1 MSVVSVKARSFIL
14 ALFIRDDGERFL
26 LGDNG
31 YDFKDSQLHFAANTI
46 ENDEVMKQG
55 ADGVIVAGQVRRASV
70 QSFDGYVGDAT
81 MAKETIEQMRRDF
94 FAFFVKGHHF
104 RVVYID
110 CNRNAWQRKG
120 GYLVDA
126 PEVKELWQIHPE
138 YHVGL
143 NFEDV
148 NYYSYNED
156 ADGEEILSNL
166 VDVPVSTAASGG
178 LVWDEDGAVSEDA
191 VVDHDAESAGAQG
204 KSVYINDAA
213 EAPLSAFKLD
223 GETSQTTYTGKNL
236 LKYPYRDTTVTRN
249 DVKFTDNGDG
259 TITANGTATADTLF
273 WLTKESWAYTTD
285 NIVIPAGT
293 YTVSKTGKSYATI
306 FVSVY
311 GKTQGQIGSVN
322 VSTSDATFTTTE
334 EASLTVRL
342 KINSGAT
349 GNGLVIRPQ
358 IEAGSTATDFEP
370 YVGGVASPNPDYP
383 QAVNTTTG
391 ENVVKII
398 GENPL
403 QLAQDTSGGGSY
415 DAATNTYTSTTR
427 TGANAWCQKIKV
439 DGSNCTV
446 ITKSVSS
453 AEYRCV
459 FSNTNVST
467 GAEMVS
473 LTNGTGSG
481 AISAGVREVINSG
494 NATYFYISFRTA
506 TSGQTA
512 TIENP
517 ILSLPY
523 QGQSYE
529 VNLDIPTGKNLLN
542 PNWSFSR
549 QYYGIDGTLSDF
561 YFFALFDKYFD
572 IEPNT
577 AYSFSSSHSNQNMAI
592 AWFDD
597 SKTFISRSAS
607 GTTSVSETSPA
618 NARYARLQ
626 IRYDADTAI
635 TTALLNTINLQF
647 EKGAVSSYEPYRPIE
662 LCKIGDYQDY
672 IYRSGDKWYKHKA
685 VEKIALSSLTGWGR
699 SENGKFFFSGFAS
712 TYGVVAGDGYSDQFD
727 YSGTAWSADYRFGI
741 TGSGNLWVATGDS
754 TLTSADLFNTWLQNH
769 NPVAYFQ
776 LATPTDTEITNE
788 ALIAQLEA
796 VLGGHTYAGTNNIFT
811 VTPNEQGTL
820 EIGYYTKYQLMV
832 VGGGY
837 VWEAGGAGGATIV
850 VNNSI
855 DNVNP
860 IWKIYGPTMNPQL
873 ENSTTGEVI
882 EYVGLIAEGQTLTI
896 DMGEQTASLDGLNV
910 ISNLVGDFVSLA
922 PGANRLIYSV
932 SGDAGASEIG
942 WSEIVG

>member
-31 YDFKDSQLHFAANTI
+31 YDFKGTQLHFAANTI

-70 QSFDGYVGDAT
+70 QSFDGFVGDAT

-94 FAFFVKGHHF
+94 FAFFIKGHHF
-104 RVVYID
+104 RVVYVD

-148 NYYSYNED
+148 NYYSYDED

-191 VVDHDAESAGAQG
+191 EVDYDSETAEASG
-204 KSVYINDAA
+204 KSISISDAA
-213 EAPLSAFKLD
+213 EAPLASFQLD
-223 GETSQTTYTGKNL
+223 GETSQ
-236 LKYPYRDTTVTRN
+236 
-249 DVKFTDNGDG
+249 
-259 TITANGTATADTLF
+259 NGTPTPDAPVA
-273 WLTKESWAYTTD
+273 
-285 NIVIPAGT
+285 VQ
-293 YTVSKTGKSYATI
+293 TV
-306 FVSVY
+306 
-311 GKTQGQIGSVN
+311 
-322 VSTSDATFTTTE
+322 
-334 EASLTVRL
+334 
-342 KINSGAT
+342 
-349 GNGLVIRPQ
+349 
-358 IEAGSTATDFEP
+358 
-370 YVGGVASPNPDYP
+370 
-383 QAVNTTTG
+383 TG
-391 ENVVKII
+391 ENVVKICGKNLFDKDAISTGYLNADSTLSSDQAYKTSDFIAVKPNTAYYKTYTASPRTKYYNSARQPLNTTTYQDIPI
-398 GENPL
+398 GGAAGTFTTP
-403 QLAQDTSGGGSY
+403 A
-415 DAATNTYTSTTR
+415 DAAYVR
-427 TGANAWCQKIKV
+427 
-439 DGSNCTV
+439 
-446 ITKSVSS
+446 
-453 AEYRCV
+453 
-459 FSNTNVST
+459 FSLPV
-467 GAEMVS
+467 
-473 LTNGTGSG
+473 
-481 AISAGVREVINSG
+481 AGVNLDTTQLEKGS
-494 NATYFYISFRTA
+494 TA
-506 TSGQTA
+506 TA
-512 TIENP
+512 YE
-517 ILSLPY
+517 PY

-549 QYYGIDGTLSDF
+549 QYYGTDGTLNDF
-561 YFFALFDKYFD
+561 YYFALFDKYFEV
-572 IEPNT
+572 EPNT
-577 AYSFSSSHSNQNMAI
+577 TYSFSSSHSNSNMAI

-607 GTTSVSETSPA
+607 GTTSISETSPA

-626 IRYDADTAI
+626 IRYDADTVI
-635 TTALLNTINLQF
+635 TTALLNTINIQF
-647 EKGAVSSYEPYRPIE
+647 EKGAVSLYEPYQPIE
-662 LCKIGDYQDY
+662 LCKIPGTDYRDRF
-672 IYRSGDKWYKHKA
+672 IPRDGKWYVRKECGKVVLNGGESWATALASIWGNNAYLCTDITNLKA
-685 VEKIALSSLTGWGR
+685 WGSTCSDYFVDAGLSQGAVIQ
-699 SENGKFFFSGFAS
+699 SGYMQMA
-712 TYGVVAGDGYSDQFD
+712 
-727 YSGTAWSADYRFGI
+727 
-741 TGSGNLWVATGDS
+741 GSGIVIRNDNTTTVANLK
-754 TLTSADLFNTWLQNH
+754 TWLGSN
-769 NPVAYFQ
+769 NVSIYYQ

-788 ALIAQLEA
+788 ALIAQLNA
-796 VLGGHTYAGTNNIFT
+796 LLTTARTYAGINNIT
-811 VTPNEQGTL
+811 TITPNEQGTL
-820 EIGYYTKYQLMV
+820 EVGYYTKYQPIV
-832 VGGGY
+832 AGGGY

-860 IWKIYGPTMNPQL
+860 IWKIYGPTMNPRL
-873 ENSTTGEVI
+873 ENSTTGETI

>member
-55 ADGVIVAGQVRRASV
+55 ADGVMVAGQVRRASV

-148 NYYSYNED
+148 NYYSYDED

-191 VVDHDAESAGAQG
+191 EVEYDTETAVATPAR
-204 KSVYINDAA
+204 SVYITDAT
-213 EAPLSAFKLD
+213 EAPLASFQLD
-223 GETSQTTYTGKNL
+223 GETSQ
-236 LKYPYRDTTVTRN
+236 
-249 DVKFTDNGDG
+249 
-259 TITANGTATADTLF
+259 NGTPTPSAPVA
-273 WLTKESWAYTTD
+273 
-285 NIVIPAGT
+285 VQ
-293 YTVSKTGKSYATI
+293 TV
-306 FVSVY
+306 
-311 GKTQGQIGSVN
+311 
-322 VSTSDATFTTTE
+322 
-334 EASLTVRL
+334 
-342 KINSGAT
+342 
-349 GNGLVIRPQ
+349 
-358 IEAGSTATDFEP
+358 
-370 YVGGVASPNPDYP
+370 
-383 QAVNTTTG
+383 TG
-391 ENVVKII
+391 ENVVKIC
-398 GENPL
+398 GKNLYNNGLELENRYLDSSGNWATTAAYAYINQELVVAPSTDYSWS
-403 QLAQDTSGGGSY
+403 ATS
-415 DAATNTYTSTTR
+415 
-427 TGANAWCQKIKV
+427 K
-439 DGSNCTV
+439 
-446 ITKSVSS
+446 
-453 AEYRCV
+453 
-459 FSNTNVST
+459 
-467 GAEMVS
+467 
-473 LTNGTGSG
+473 TGSPNLRFCEYDSNG
-481 AISAGVREVINSG
+481 VFIKQTMISNISQTITTTTTTAIVKLSADKTASNSFEG
-494 NATYFYISFRTA
+494 PQLELGSTA
-506 TSGQTA
+506 TDY
-512 TIENP
+512 E
-517 ILSLPY
+517 PY
-523 QGQSYE
+523 QGQSY
-529 VNLDIPTGKNLLN
+529 P
-542 PNWSFSR
+542 
-549 QYYGIDGTLSDF
+549 
-561 YFFALFDKYFD
+561 
-572 IEPNT
+572 
-577 AYSFSSSHSNQNMAI
+577 
-592 AWFDD
+592 
-597 SKTFISRSAS
+597 ISLGS
-607 GTTSVSETSPA
+607 
-618 NARYARLQ
+618 
-626 IRYDADTAI
+626 
-635 TTALLNTINLQF
+635 
-647 EKGAVSSYEPYRPIE
+647 IE
-662 LCKIGDYQDY
+662 LCKIGTYQDY
-672 IYRSGDKWYKHKA
+672 IYKSGGKWYVRKETTTFILDGTKGDFYNSWFYIPFSGIGVTNVGGSDAPPAFSSQFKA
-685 VEKIALSSLTGWGR
+685 YPYSTFVGNSSL
-699 SENGKFFFSGFAS
+699 NGMTQSS
-712 TYGVVAGDGYSDQFD
+712 TNLLIRNTSCSNAATYK
-727 YSGTAWSADYRFGI
+727 AWL
-741 TGSGNLWVATGDS
+741 GSTK
-754 TLTSADLFNTWLQNH
+754 
-769 NPVAYFQ
+769 PVFYYA

-796 VLGGHTYAGTNNIFT
+796 VLGGHTYAGVNNIFT

-820 EIGYYTKYQLMV
+820 EISYYTKYQPV
-832 VGGGY
+832 VVSGGY

-873 ENSTTGEVI
+873 ENSTTGETI

-910 ISNLVGDFVSLA
+910 ISNLVGDFISLA